1 MNIGG
6 LLGFIIIFITRYS
19 LLVDLAPKNF
29 VWPSFQFQF
38 SFKILFGQDF
48 NFSFNYS

>member
-6 LLGFIIIFITRYS
+6 LFGFIIISITNYS
-19 LLVDLAPKNF
+19 LLVGLAPKNS